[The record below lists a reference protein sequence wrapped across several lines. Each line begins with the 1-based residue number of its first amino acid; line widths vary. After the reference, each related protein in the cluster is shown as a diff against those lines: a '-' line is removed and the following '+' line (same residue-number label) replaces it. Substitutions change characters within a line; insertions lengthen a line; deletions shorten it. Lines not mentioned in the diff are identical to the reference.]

1 MIKEIETLLNS
12 NLTSYNI
19 GKNSGIATQQIDYY
33 RKQKADVGNIKLR
46 NALKL
51 YEYYKKVEKTL
62 K

>member
-1 MIKEIETLLNS
+1 MIEAIEKLLNS

-19 GKNSGIATQQIDYY
+19 GKNSGISTQQIDYY
-33 RKQKADVGNIKLR
+33 RKNKVDVGNIALR
-46 NALKL
+46 NGLKL